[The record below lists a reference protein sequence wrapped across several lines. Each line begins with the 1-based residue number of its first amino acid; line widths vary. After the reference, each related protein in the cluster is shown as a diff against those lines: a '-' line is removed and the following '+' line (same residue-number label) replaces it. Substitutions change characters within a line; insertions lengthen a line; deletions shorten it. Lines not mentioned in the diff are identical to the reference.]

1 MTLRI
6 RLAVRRPKATTRCLA
21 LLKSVGYQWLQ
32 RFSLQSFSLSEVK
45 GSFRCSAAA
54 EPGQNRTYYGLTW
67 VVANPR
73 NGKRCSRLF
82 AFNEAERRVLA
93 TSWKG
98 APQSIE
104 HGIETAPVTLC

>member
-1 MTLRI
+1 MVASNRYSL
-6 RLAVRRPKATTRCLA
+6 KA
-21 LLKSVGYQWLQ
+21 GH
-32 RFSLQSFSLSEVK
+32 
-45 GSFRCSAAA
+45 
-54 EPGQNRTYYGLTW
+54 GQNRTYGLTW

-73 NGKRCSRLF
+73 NGKRSSRLF
-82 AFNEAERRVLA
+82 AINEAERRVLA